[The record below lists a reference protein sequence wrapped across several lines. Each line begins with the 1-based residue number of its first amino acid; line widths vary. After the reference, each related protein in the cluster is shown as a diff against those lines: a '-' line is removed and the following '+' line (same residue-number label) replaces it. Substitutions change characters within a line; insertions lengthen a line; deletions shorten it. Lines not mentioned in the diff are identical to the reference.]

1 MNREEFLQV
10 GEEIRAE
17 LVGRRFGRVFALSR
31 DAFVIDF
38 HPHAGKYLL
47 IETGQKR
54 RRAHLIRRRLKEL
67 ERSATNP
74 SPFLL
79 RLKEALSNLSLTA
92 VVSTGSSV
100 ELKFES
106 GASIVVA
113 LGRRVR
119 NVLLVSA
126 EAVIDAALFQDDN
139 TSHRIGERLSASGED
154 ELTELPTVIPTGE
167 ESMSGA
173 LDRHYTESES
183 ADEFEK
189 LAASAKRKV
198 SSEIAKRRKLL
209 KNLALDIERH
219 GDAETW
225 KRFGDLLL
233 ANAAMATRDGDAI
246 SVTDFFDAETPQIE
260 IEGDRNKEIPEI
272 AESYFRKY
280 TKARNA
286 AAVIK
291 ERIEIIDK
299 EILRL
304 DERLVEV
311 ETAIERRDEDYLS
324 VATGEKRKA
333 PESKP
338 KKTDAELKGV
348 RRFISTDG
356 FEILVG
362 KKATDND
369 YLSFRI
375 AKSNDL
381 WMHAADYPGSH
392 VVVRNP
398 NKKEIPQRTLLEAA
412 ELAAFYSSGKKQ
424 TKAAVNYTLK
434 KHINK
439 PRRSAPGLVSL
450 SSFKTILVEPRIRLK
465 SES

>member
-1 MNREEFLQV
+1 M
-10 GEEIRAE
+10 
-17 LVGRRFGRVFALSR
+17 
-31 DAFVIDF
+31 
-38 HPHAGKYLL
+38 
-47 IETGQKR
+47 
-54 RRAHLIRRRLKEL
+54 
-67 ERSATNP
+67 
-74 SPFLL
+74 
-79 RLKEALSNLSLTA
+79 
-92 VVSTGSSV
+92 GSSI

-106 GASIVVA
+106 GVSIVVA
-113 LGRRVR
+113 LGRRAR

-126 EAVIDAALFQDDN
+126 EAVSEAALFQDDN
-139 TSHRIGERLSASGED
+139 TIHKIGERFSESGED
-154 ELTELPTVIPTGE
+154 ELTELATVTPTAG
-167 ESMSGA
+167 ESMSDL
-173 LDRHYTESES
+173 LDRHYTESAS

-189 LAASAKRKV
+189 LAASARRKV
-198 SSEIAKRRKLL
+198 SGEIAKRRKLL

-219 GDAETW
+219 GDAVNW

-233 ANAAMATRDGDAI
+233 ANAATARRDGDTI
-246 SVTDFFDAETPQIE
+246 SVADFFDAETPQIQ

-291 ERIEIIDK
+291 ERVEIIDK
-299 EILRL
+299 EILKL

-311 ETAIERRDEDYLS
+311 ERAIERRDAYYLS
-324 VATGEKRKA
+324 GTTGEKRKA

-338 KKTDAELKGV
+338 KKTDAEIKGV

-375 AKSNDL
+375 AKSHDL

-450 SSFKTILVEPRIRLK
+450 SSFKTILVEPKIRLK
-465 SES
+465 SET

>member
-1 MNREEFLQV
+1 MNRDELLQV
-10 GEEIRAE
+10 GEEIRTE
-17 LVGRRFGRVFALSR
+17 LVGRRFGRIFALSR

-47 IETGQKR
+47 IETGHKR

-79 RLKEALSNLSLTA
+79 RLREALSNQSLTA
-92 VVSTGSSV
+92 VVSTGSSI
-100 ELKFES
+100 EFKFES
-106 GASIVVA
+106 GVSIVVA
-113 LGRRVR
+113 LGRRAR
-119 NVLLVSA
+119 NVLLLSA

-139 TSHRIGERLSASGED
+139 TIHKIGDRFAASGED
-154 ELTELPTVIPTGE
+154 ELTELPTVAPTAE
-167 ESMSGA
+167 ESISGA
-173 LDRHYTESES
+173 LDRYYTESES
-183 ADEFEK
+183 ADKFEK
-189 LAASAKRKV
+189 LAASAKRKI
-198 SSEIAKRRKLL
+198 SGEIAKRRKLL

-219 GDAETW
+219 GDAENW

-233 ANAAMATRDGDAI
+233 ANAATARRDGDAI

-286 AAVIK
+286 AAVIE

-299 EILRL
+299 EILKL

-465 SES
+465 SET